1 VDGPARAASGC
12 LLCGEE
18 LVYLDAT
25 EPMACAGC
33 GAVRPSR
40 TRCPAGH
47 FLCDACHSGDAND
60 AVERICAGAGEADPV
75 AIALRAMRHPRVR
88 MHGPEHHFL
97 VPAALLAA
105 WCNARGAAGERAARV
120 AEARRRAAPLVG
132 GMCGT
137 QGACGAAIGT
147 GIFASVALGVTPLST
162 DGWGRAQ
169 RLTARA
175 LEEVARTG
183 GPRCCKRDGFLALL
197 AGARF
202 SREELGV
209 ELPASVP
216 ACEFSDRNRQCLGE
230 RCPFHSPVPQRDAP
244 GPRAGGV

>member
-1 VDGPARAASGC
+1 MDFGPTTVSDRTASPTTTRAARSKVPSFAVISLPPCPGRVRGGPEGFAPSPRAARGARTPAPGPVARRGAACHPPGVDGPTRAASGC

-25 EPMACAGC
+25 EPMPCAGC

-60 AVERICAGAGEADPV
+60 AVERVCAAAGEADPV

-105 WCNARGAAGERAARV
+105 WCNARGAGGERAARV

-147 GIFASVALGVTPLST
+147 GIFATVVLGVTPLSA

-169 RLTARA
+169 R
-175 LEEVARTG
+175 
-183 GPRCCKRDGFLALL
+183 
-197 AGARF
+197 
-202 SREELGV
+202 
-209 ELPASVP
+209 
-216 ACEFSDRNRQCLGE
+216 
-230 RCPFHSPVPQRDAP
+230 
-244 GPRAGGV
+244 

>member
-1 VDGPARAASGC
+1 MDFGPTTVSDRTASPTTTRAARSKVPSFAVISLPPLPGRVRGGPEGFAPSPRAARGARTPAPGPVARRGAACHPPGVDGPTRAASGC

-25 EPMACAGC
+25 EPMPCAGC
-33 GAVRPSR
+33 GAVLASR

-47 FLCDACHSGDAND
+47 FLCDGCHSGDAND
-60 AVERICAGAGEADPV
+60 AVERVCG
-75 AIALRAMRHPRVR
+75 
-88 MHGPEHHFL
+88 
-97 VPAALLAA
+97 
-105 WCNARGAAGERAARV
+105 ARGAGGERAARV

-147 GIFASVALGVTPLST
+147 GIFASVALGVTPLSA

-183 GPRCCKRDGFLALL
+183 GPR
-197 AGARF
+197 
-202 SREELGV
+202 
-209 ELPASVP
+209 
-216 ACEFSDRNRQCLGE
+216 
-230 RCPFHSPVPQRDAP
+230 
-244 GPRAGGV
+244 